1 MVLRV
6 AKISII
12 IPVYNVERY
21 LKRCIDSIQNQT
33 FADIEI
39 LLIDDGST
47 DSSLDICKKIAKS
60 DERIKVFHKKNGG
73 LSDARNYGLDH
84 ATSNLIM
91 FVDPDDWLEVDA
103 IDYLYR
109 LMNKYNTDFA
119 MAENRRMT
127 RYSKV
132 KQPLSVN
139 EFLLS
144 QHDFLE
150 KLFKINTQVN
160 VQYAWAKLYNKK
172 LFQNIRFPV
181 GLTNEDVQTT
191 FEIALNTTKIAYSTK
206 IIYDYFI
213 NPNSITT
220 QTFSNKRLDLITIW
234 SNVVKRALTT
244 NNQWII
250 KNARINYYRS
260 IFGVLTNLAMSTLTL
275 KEKRAFLAKNGWL
288 LKKFNS
294 SYRVLLHSRIPIS
307 RKFMIVCYRMNFNFS
322 LIIMSLI
329 GKVIRR

>member
-1 MVLRV
+1 M

-21 LKRCIDSIQNQT
+21 LKRCVDSIQNQT

-47 DSSLDICKKIAKS
+47 DLSLDVCKKIAKS
-60 DERIKVFHKKNGG
+60 DERIKVFHKENGG

-109 LMNKYNTDFA
+109 LMNKYNADFA
-119 MAENRRMT
+119 MAENRRT
-127 RYSKV
+127 TKYSKV
-132 KQPLSVN
+132 KQQLSVN
-139 EFLLS
+139 ESLLS
-144 QHDFLE
+144 QHEFLE

-172 LFQNIRFPV
+172 LFQNVRFPV
-181 GLTNEDVQTT
+181 RLTNEDVQTT
-191 FEIALNTTKIAYSTK
+191 FEITLNTTRIAYSTK
-206 IIYDYFI
+206 IIYNYFI

-220 QTFSNKRLDLITIW
+220 QIFSNKRLDLITIW
-234 SNVVKRALTT
+234 LNVVKRALTT

-250 KNARINYYRS
+250 QNARINYYRS

-275 KEKRAFLAKNGWL
+275 KEKRDFLAKNGWL

-294 SYRVLLHSRIPIS
+294 SYGVLLRARIPMT
-307 RKFMIVCYRMNFNFS
+307 RKFMIVCYRTNFDFS

-329 GKVIRR
+329 GKLIRR